1 MTPLQMTLFA
11 IACLLIGLSKGGLG
25 GPLPVALVTPML
37 ALVMDAKE
45 AVPLVLP
52 FLIFADWFALR
63 AYWQE
68 WDTDLLKLLVPAALV
83 GALMGGL
90 LLSVI
95 SDFWLKITIGVFT
108 ILVIVY
114 KLVSDRLASVTYEHR
129 NWHGYLAG
137 WSTALASTLA
147 NTGAPTFTIYLLL
160 QRVESITFIG
170 TATLFF
176 TIVNLLKL
184 PIFIQQDLLQV
195 STVTGLWWALPIV
208 PLGVWIGRRV
218 LDYIDQTTFERIMM
232 ILLFLSVILLFATL

>member
-1 MTPLQMTLFA
+1 NEYIKILLPSA
-11 IACLLIGLSKGGLG
+11 I
-25 GPLPVALVTPML
+25 
-37 ALVMDAKE
+37 
-45 AVPLVLP
+45 
-52 FLIFADWFALR
+52 
-63 AYWQE
+63 
-68 WDTDLLKLLVPAALV
+68 V
-83 GALMGGL
+83 GAIMGGL

-95 SDFWLKITIGVFT
+95 SSVMLKIVIGIFT
-108 ILVIVY
+108 IIVIAY
-114 KLVSDRLASVTYEHR
+114 KLLSDRLTSIKYKHQS
-129 NWHGYLAG
+129 WHGYLAG